1 MAVRIGKFLM
11 APFTRHSQ
19 VFTVFIIYS
28 HNKQRMFMMYW
39 PSRVSIW
46 KKKKTFLLKD
56 FKI

>member
-19 VFTVFIIYS
+19 VFTMFIIYS

-39 PSRVSIW
+39 PSCVSIW
-46 KKKKTFLLKD
+46 KKKN
-56 FKI
+56 ISP